1 MKKISILLVFIYACS
16 PSVQEKELKW
26 FKGNT
31 HSHTTLSGHADTHP
45 DTVALWYLDRDYN
58 FLILSEHNLFIDPN
72 NVHLPENRRKDFI
85 LIAEVLASY
94 YDDNPYLV
102 NEISNKLANKIE
114 DEPNRFDRERFMEWV
129 RG

>member
-1 MKKISILLVFIYACS
+1 M
-16 PSVQEKELKW
+16 
-26 FKGNT
+26 T
-31 HSHTTLSGHADTHP
+31 
-45 DTVALWYLDRDYN
+45 
-58 FLILSEHNLFIDPN
+58 
-72 NVHLPENRRKDFI
+72 RKDFI